1 MYSYATHRFALFLTI
16 FILKLALLEGTV
28 FARESIANNVKDI
41 TVSSPSNLATSIF
54 MIFLVI
60 LLAWLLWKLRH
71 RSKKRKSFTAD
82 TRRQVLRNQRFR
94 CGICRTNAGI
104 WDYDHRDGNRANNS
118 KSNCLVLCPTCHA
131 KKSRHLIKYEAQSRG
146 KNVSITIGLGL
157 IAILVFFSIL

>member
-1 MYSYATHRFALFLTI
+1 MNSYVIHRFALFLII

-28 FARESIANNVKDI
+28 FARESIANNVKI
-41 TVSSPSNLATSIF
+41 MTVSSPSNLATSIF

-60 LLAWLLWKLRH
+60 LLAWLLWNLRH
-71 RSKKRKSFTAD
+71 RSKKRKPFTTE
-82 TRRQVLRNQRFR
+82 TRRQVLKNQRFR

-157 IAILVFFSIL
+157 IAILIFLTIL